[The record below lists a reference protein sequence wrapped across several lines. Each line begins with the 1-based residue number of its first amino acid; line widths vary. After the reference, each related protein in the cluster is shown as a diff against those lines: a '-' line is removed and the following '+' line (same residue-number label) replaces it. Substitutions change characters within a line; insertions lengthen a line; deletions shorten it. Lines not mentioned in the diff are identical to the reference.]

1 MATNFPTSL
10 DSLTNPTSSSALNL
24 PSHSSQHADAND
36 AIEALQAKVGV
47 DGSAVTTSLDYKVA
61 NAGGLA
67 LLSDTTISSGSS
79 SVTVS
84 SVFSSSYAN
93 YKILIH
99 NIRGSASA
107 DIRFKFA
114 AGGNGYYWA
123 SRSKSIAGSTDD
135 DNGNYFGTGTD
146 WWIGYVSS
154 STNIG
159 QGVELNLFQP
169 NIADKTGFS
178 GIGTGQGYQY
188 ICGGYN
194 NKTTQFTGF
203 TINPASG
210 TFSQGEIRVYGVK
223 GT

>member
-1 MATNFPTSL
+1 MNS
-10 DSLTNPTSSSALNL
+10 
-24 PSHSSQHADAND
+24 PSHSSQHSDVND
-36 AIEALQAKVGV
+36 AVEALQAKVGV
-47 DGSAVTTSLDYKVA
+47 DGSAVTTSLDYKV
-61 NAGGLA
+61 GLI

-93 YKILIH
+93 YKIFIH

-123 SRSKSIAGSTDD
+123 SRSKSIAGPTDD

-146 WWIGYVSS
+146 WWIGYVST
-154 STNIG
+154 STSVG

-169 NIADKTGFS
+169 NVAIPTGFS